1 MSGPN
6 KQGGGDTGSQQ
17 LLPRHRYMLQK
28 VDAAFGIYDERST
41 EVMFL
46 QPGVIDKV
54 RELGNRICSVCL
66 NCVPKIYIVSC
77 VEDIYSATACF
88 VPGI

>member
-6 KQGGGDTGSQQ
+6 KQVAGDTGSQQ

-46 QPGVIDKV
+46 QPEVIDKV
-54 RELGNRICSVCL
+54 R
-66 NCVPKIYIVSC
+66 
-77 VEDIYSATACF
+77 
-88 VPGI
+88 

>member
-6 KQGGGDTGSQQ
+6 KQVGGDTGSQQ

-28 VDAAFGIYDERST
+28 VDVAFGIYDERST

-46 QPGVIDKV
+46 QPGVMDKV
-54 RELGNRICSVCL
+54 RERGKRVCGIFL
-66 NCVPKIYIVSC
+66 NCVHQRYGVYPYLVRHVCIELS
-77 VEDIYSATACF
+77 T
-88 VPGI
+88 